1 MCYDATVRDSDASVI
16 QFNYGEDSIDI
27 TKSKHLERFSFLS
40 KNTPALVQKYGIGL
54 NYPFCLFILYFLV
67 YWY

>member
-1 MCYDATVRDSDASVI
+1 VRDSDASVI

-40 KNTPALVQKYGIGL
+40 KNTPALVQKYGIAL
-54 NYPFCLFILYFLV
+54 SNI
-67 YWY
+67 